1 MGFFS
6 RLATFFHIK
15 ANAALDKAEDPGQVM
30 DYSYSKQ
37 VEQLQQLRRSIADVV
52 TNEKRLEM
60 QQTQLIQKTNTLDQ
74 QAMLALQ
81 ANREDLARMALQRKE
96 TVLVQ
101 INSYEQQLAQLK
113 AQEEKLISMERT
125 ISARVEAFRTQKE
138 MVKAQYNAAQAQVKI
153 NETVTGISEEM
164 SEINL
169 AMQRAQD
176 KVLTMQARANAME
189 ALINQGTLSD
199 QALIGGSGDT
209 LERELQ
215 KISTEQN
222 VEAQLQAMKQQM
234 QLGGANVQQK
244 QLESHL
250 HPTTLTRLATLRM
263 SERKCLA
270 NFSFFLFLSSPY
282 RMILVLDGV
291 RCRHMLQGLHLR

>member
-74 QAMLALQ
+74 QALQALQ

-96 TVLVQ
+96 TLLVQ

-113 AQEEKLISMERT
+113 TQEEKLVSMERT
-125 ISARVEAFRTQKE
+125 VSARVEAFRTQKE

-153 NETVTGISEEM
+153 NETVTGISNEM
-164 SEINL
+164 SEMNL

-176 KVLTMQARANAME
+176 KVLDMQARANAME
-189 ALINQGTLSD
+189 ALIDQGTLSE
-199 QALIGGSGDT
+199 QGMIGGSGDT

-215 KISTEQN
+215 KISSEQN
-222 VEAQLQAMKQQM
+222 VEGQLQAMKQQL

-244 QLESHL
+244 QIESH
-250 HPTTLTRLATLRM
+250 
-263 SERKCLA
+263 
-270 NFSFFLFLSSPY
+270 SSN
-282 RMILVLDGV
+282 DASDT
-291 RCRHMLQGLHLR
+291 

>member
-60 QQTQLIQKTNTLDQ
+60 QQAQLIQKTNTLDQ
-74 QAMLALQ
+74 QAMQALQ

-96 TVLVQ
+96 TLLVQ

-113 AQEEKLISMERT
+113 AQEEKLVSMERT
-125 ISARVEAFRTQKE
+125 VSARVEAFRTQKE

-153 NETVTGISEEM
+153 NETVTGISNEM
-164 SEINL
+164 SEMNL

-176 KVLTMQARANAME
+176 KVLDMQARANAME
-189 ALINQGTLSD
+189 ALIDQGTLSE
-199 QALIGGSGDT
+199 QGMIGGPGDT

-215 KISTEQN
+215 EISSEQN
-222 VEAQLQAMKQQM
+222 VEGQLQAMKQQL

-244 QLESHL
+244 QIGSH
-250 HPTTLTRLATLRM
+250 
-263 SERKCLA
+263 
-270 NFSFFLFLSSPY
+270 SSNDAGASSY
-282 RMILVLDGV
+282 AQDE
-291 RCRHMLQGLHLR
+291 

>member
-6 RLATFFHIK
+6 RLATFFNIR

-52 TNEKRLEM
+52 TNEKRLGM
-60 QQTQLIQKTNTLDQ
+60 QQSQLIEKISRLDQ
-74 QAMLALQ
+74 QAMQALQ

-96 TVLVQ
+96 TLLVQ

-113 AQEEKLISMERT
+113 AQEEKLLNMERT

-138 MVKAQYNAAQAQVKI
+138 MVKAQYSAAQAQVKI

-164 SEINL
+164 TEMNL

-189 ALINQGTLSD
+189 ELIDQGTLSE
-199 QALIGGSGDT
+199 QGMLGAGSGDT

-222 VEAQLQAMKQQM
+222 VEAQLQAMKQQL
-234 QLGGANVQQK
+234 QLGGPNAQQK
-244 QLESHL
+244 RLESH
-250 HPTTLTRLATLRM
+250 
-263 SERKCLA
+263 
-270 NFSFFLFLSSPY
+270 SSNDADASSY
-282 RMILVLDGV
+282 AQDE
-291 RCRHMLQGLHLR
+291 

>member
-6 RLATFFHIK
+6 RLANLFSQR
-15 ANAALDKAEDPGQVM
+15 ANAALDKVEDPGPVI

-37 VEQLQQLRRSIADVV
+37 LEQLQNLKRSIAEVV

-60 QQTQLIQKTNTLDQ
+60 QQSQIQQKINTLDQ
-74 QAMLALQ
+74 QAMQALQ

-101 INSYEQQLAQLK
+101 INGYEQQLAQLH

-125 ISARVEAFRTQKE
+125 ISARVETFRTQKE

-164 SEINL
+164 TEMNL

-176 KVLTMQARANAME
+176 KVLTMQARANDME
-189 ALINQGTLSD
+189 SLIEQGTLSE
-199 QALIGGSGDT
+199 QGLPGGSGDT

-222 VEAQLQAMKQQM
+222 VEAQLQAMKQQL
-234 QLGGANVQQK
+234 QLRGATVQHTQPK
-244 QLESHL
+244 
-250 HPTTLTRLATLRM
+250 
-263 SERKCLA
+263 
-270 NFSFFLFLSSPY
+270 
-282 RMILVLDGV
+282 
-291 RCRHMLQGLHLR
+291 